1 MSACLCHLVRRR
13 IERLERRH
21 LFTGFA
27 FGLVRREAWQSKQ
40 YLLFNDVSQNRFV
53 SDEERLA
60 ATWGVWGTTLYSADL
75 RAAVGSPF
83 ILQIKKPPDV
93 PDELKKVIA
102 SSEF

>member
-1 MSACLCHLVRRR
+1 MLDAQIDVLAQCSEELQAV
-13 IERLERRH
+13 ETRLE
-21 LFTGFA
+21 
-27 FGLVRREAWQSKQ
+27 EE
-40 YLLFNDVSQNRFV
+40 
-53 SDEERLA
+53 EERLA

>member
-1 MSACLCHLVRRR
+1 MIATGNSPSNAKKIETDGFSSASAGGASSAFAAARAASSSLVRPLFMSASL
-13 IERLERRH
+13 
-21 LFTGFA
+21 
-27 FGLVRREAWQSKQ
+27 
-40 YLLFNDVSQNRFV
+40 

-93 PDELKKVIA
+93 PDELQKVIA